1 MANFNL
7 NSHIVPF
14 FDSVKTPLTEAK
26 ASDSVWNNGYDNLS
40 IEISGEGSAT
50 LVVQGCVN
58 TVDAN
63 GQQLDD
69 ASVQWTDLGMISAK
83 DYSSKTQLTEKGIY
97 FVGIVG
103 ISRVR
108 VNATSVSGSVTI
120 VGALSK

>member
-7 NSHIVPF
+7 NSHVVPF

-26 ASDSVWNNGYDNLS
+26 ASDSAWNNGYDNLS

-50 LVVQGCVN
+50 IVVQGCVN

-83 DYSSKTQLTEKGIY
+83 DYSSKTELTEKGIY

-103 ISRVR
+103 ISRIR

-120 VGALSK
+120 VGAFSK